1 MKIAIIGSGLIGGT
15 LTRLLVKAGYEV
27 ALTNSRGPASLK
39 NFVDELGEKVHP
51 LALEQTLNFGDI
63 IIVSIHWRT
72 LESLPVFKAEGKIVV
87 DTTNPYKDD
96 GTIYNLGG
104 DISSNK
110 VVKIFPG
117 AKIVKAFNTIW
128 YKHLA
133 ENGNNSFPME
143 DRKVIPVASD
153 DINAKQTISK
163 LIESIGFGPLDTG
176 TLKQGSKLQEPEGAL
191 YAKDITVKE
200 AKLFV
205 K

>member
-163 LIESIGFGPLDTG
+163 LIEAIGFGPLDTG

>member
-96 GTIYNLGG
+96 GTIYNLGD

-163 LIESIGFGPLDTG
+163 LIEAIGFGPLDTG

>member
-133 ENGNNSFPME
+133 ENGNNSFPLE
-143 DRKVIPVASD
+143 DRKVVPVASD

-163 LIESIGFGPLDTG
+163 LIEAIGFGPLDTG